1 VIVRRRFTTAAV
13 VLTAVLALAACGGG
27 GGKKA
32 DGKKSTTTRAA
43 TTTTK
48 APPIAPLTGSPDPSG
63 DSLTRASLAVKVENT
78 PEARPQSGLDVADLV
93 YEEVVDGGITR
104 FIAVF
109 NSNAPDTV
117 GPVRSVRPMD
127 PDVLRPLGGIFM
139 LSGGTPKNLA
149 AAKAGPFVVLTEN
162 NQDVMFRL
170 KTRSAPHNLYAY
182 PAKAWTK
189 GGKPIP
195 PPAMFKYRAAGATI
209 AGDPVDAFT
218 VNFIPRAGYA
228 ASFSWNAITG
238 SWDRSMGGVPF
249 NAASGKRVSPRNVIV
264 QFLQW
269 RGAPGGFDAEGIVS
283 GSGDAWVFSDGTLI
297 KGRWN
302 RPDLN
307 QPTQFTDA
315 AGVPLLLTPGQTWV
329 TFAPVG
335 SVVDVQAAPPTTTG
349 PTTTT
354 RATTT
359 TRKKK

>member
-1 VIVRRRFTTAAV
+1 MIVRRRVAIAT
-13 VLTAVLALAACGGG
+13 VLTAALVLAACGGG
-27 GGKKA
+27 GDKKA
-32 DGKKSTTTRAA
+32 DPKKSTTTKAA

-48 APPIAPLTGSPDPSG
+48 APAIAPLTGLPDPSG
-63 DSLTRASLAVKVENT
+63 ASLTRASLAVKIENT

-149 AAKAGPFVVLTEN
+149 AAQAGPFVVLTEN

-170 KTRSAPHNLYAY
+170 KSRNAPHNLYAY

-189 GGKPIP
+189 GGKRIP
-195 PPAMFKYRAAGATI
+195 PSAMFKYRAAGAVL
-209 AGDPVDAFT
+209 AGDPVNAFT

-228 ASFSWNAITG
+228 ASFSWNAING
-238 SWDRSMGGVPF
+238 SWDRSMGGTPF
-249 NAASGKRVSPRNVIV
+249 NAASGKRVSPKNVIV

-269 RGAPGGFDAEGIVS
+269 RGAPGGFDVEGIVS
-283 GSGDAWVFSDGTLI
+283 GSGDAWAFSDGKLV

-307 QPTQFTDA
+307 QPTQYTDA

-329 TFAPVG
+329 AFAPVG
-335 SVVDVQAAPPTTTG
+335 SVVDVQAAPATTTAPTTA
-349 PTTTT
+349 PPP
-354 RATTT
+354 TT
-359 TRKKK
+359 TRKKR